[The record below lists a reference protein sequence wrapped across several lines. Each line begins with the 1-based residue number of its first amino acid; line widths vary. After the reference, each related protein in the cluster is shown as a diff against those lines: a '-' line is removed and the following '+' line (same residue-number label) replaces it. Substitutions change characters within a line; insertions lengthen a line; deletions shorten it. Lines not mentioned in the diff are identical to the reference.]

1 MIVFCDT
8 LNKLF
13 NFISLA
19 LSFWMIM
26 DMILA
31 NYYIALME
39 VGKVREQE
47 RKF

>member
-1 MIVFCDT
+1 MFVFCDT

-13 NFISLA
+13 HFISLA

-39 VGKVREQE
+39 VGKGREPQ